1 MPLGCVW
8 GCVSPFPQGQQLFG
22 LMQIPCSSTKA
33 HEPPHGLLTPRGAA
47 LSCTGFW
54 GLLPPLC
61 LGESQEPPV
70 RIAAL
75 RGCIWSLNV
84 YFWSL
89 NIYLW
94 PPNAMPRCCCWW
106 GWGKLSVFHGWLRSQ
121 LGQGW
126 LLGTQLSSLGAFVRH
141 VGSLSGEREKQMLC
155 LPPGQAACPCWRC
168 VSALEM
174 CFAQDLE

>member
-1 MPLGCVW
+1 
-8 GCVSPFPQGQQLFG
+8 
-22 LMQIPCSSTKA
+22 MQIPCSSTKA
-33 HEPPHGLLTPRGAA
+33 HELPHGLLTPWGAA

-61 LGESQEPPV
+61 LGDSQEPPV
-70 RIAAL
+70 QIAAL

-126 LLGTQLSSLGAFVRH
+126 LLGTQLGSLGAFISRGEFIWREIKADAVSPTWA
-141 VGSLSGEREKQMLC
+141 GSVSLLEMCIRSGDVYPL
-155 LPPGQAACPCWRC
+155 WRC
-168 VSALEM
+168 VLLRTRS
-174 CFAQDLE
+174 DPD